1 MSRSTPPTT
10 ALASGRQEFEER
22 RLAAFARRGFVG
34 EGRRIPDHQGRE
46 TYVLIGEESPCPTVL
61 VHGGVGNTI
70 EWADLVPRL
79 ATPPVIPDRPG
90 FGLTSRIDYR
100 HVVFRADAARW
111 LLDLTNG
118 LAVDKIDLVGNS
130 MGGFFAIAF
139 ATAHPERVRRLVL
152 SGAAGGLFPKPGL
165 FLQLW
170 ATPGIGALIAKI
182 PFRDTETLRRR
193 AFGSYLAHP
202 ERIAA
207 DLLDVALLGIN
218 LPGKADTNRA
228 ILQAVATI
236 RGWRPELRLDDALAA
251 LTVPTLFVCG
261 EHDSLCPPNIA
272 RELTTRMPD
281 VHITVIPDAGHI
293 PHLDQ
298 PQPVATALNQFL
310 SQTSI

>member
-100 HVVFRADAARW
+100 HVDFRADAARW

-281 VHITVIPDAGHI
+281 VHITLIPDAGHI

>member
-207 DLLDVALLGIN
+207 DLLDVALLRIN

-261 EHDSLCPPNIA
+261 EHDSLCPPDIA

>member
-251 LTVPTLFVCG
+251 LTVPTLFVRG